1 MKKNLEYYQHKI
13 DSHNHPKFKM
23 LRLEYSWAGEGKFW
37 ALNNIIGASDECK
50 LNLNK
55 GYNRSMVA
63 FDLNF
68 SLEEFEQYL
77 RYLADVC
84 KLIKYKKGIVTTDT
98 TQENYVKV
106 HGERTKARSRKIN
119 ALSVSSEKFAR
130 TNPELP
136 KSSPELPKSSPERN
150 KKSNQTKV
158 NETKLNKIKSNQT
171 KVNETKTNSG
181 DGRIFLKKEKT
192 GLNGQSDL
200 LFNKFWKFY
209 PRREGDVMKVREVFI
224 NLIRSEAEYENLIMA
239 TRNYNNLTNDRQL
252 KYVKLPI
259 NFLENYKDF
268 INV

>member
-68 SLEEFEQYL
+68 TLEEFEQYL
-77 RYLADVC
+77 RYLADNC
-84 KLIKYKKGIVTTDT
+84 KLIHYKKGIVTTDT
-98 TQENYVKV
+98 TQENFVKV
-106 HGERTKARSRKIN
+106 HGERVKARARKIKG
-119 ALSVSSEKFAR
+119 LSDSTEKF
-130 TNPELP
+130 TQTKPELL
-136 KSSPELPKSSPERN
+136 KSSPELSKSSPEQN

-158 NETKLNKIKSNQT
+158 NKTKLNKIKSNQT
-171 KVNETKTNSG
+171 KVND
-181 DGRIFLKKEKT
+181 DGRIFLKKDKS
-192 GLNGQSDL
+192 GLNGQADL

-209 PRREGDVMKVREVFI
+209 PRREGDVMKVREAFI
-224 NLIRSEAEYENLIMA
+224 NNIRSENEYSDLIKA
-239 TRNYNNLTNDRQL
+239 TRNYNSLTNDREL
-252 KYVKLPI
+252 KYIKLPI

-268 INV
+268 VNVN